1 MAYFRKR
8 GEKWYYTL
16 TWTDDKGKYHKSE
29 RIGGLTKADCQKA
42 WREAMKQIDTTGVY
56 FSPSDKPFSDCL
68 DEWLRS
74 IHKDYKQNTLDS
86 FEAVVRNHLNPDL
99 GNYKLKKLTTA
110 KLQSWLDGKRDVY
123 SKSTVKTFYAILK
136 NFFRWVLLNRQ
147 YLQHNPM
154 DNVSIPRYFTL
165 PKKTHVFTPDEIQ
178 AIFRRF
184 APPHS
189 FYMPIMLAYCCGMRL
204 GECLAL
210 TWDNVDFENHIIKH
224 EEKKHKK
231 RLL

>member
-154 DNVSIPRYFTL
+154 EFPWLSWKNWMD
-165 PKKTHVFTPDEIQ
+165 
-178 AIFRRF
+178 
-184 APPHS
+184 
-189 FYMPIMLAYCCGMRL
+189 
-204 GECLAL
+204 
-210 TWDNVDFENHIIKH
+210 
-224 EEKKHKK
+224 
-231 RLL
+231 